1 MENMREDLIKF
12 VQKAVQTR
20 SYSDEEG
27 ELARLIAETMRGLGY
42 DEVKIDS
49 VGNVVGRIGSGK
61 TVIHFDG
68 HMDTVQV
75 NDAGEWQVPPFS
87 GEIVDGAIWG
97 RGSVDMKS
105 ALCAAVYGA
114 AAARD
119 AGLLEGKT
127 VYVTGTVCLSL
138 IHI

>member
-49 VGNVVGRIGSGK
+49 GQI
-61 TVIHFDG
+61 
-68 HMDTVQV
+68 
-75 NDAGEWQVPPFS
+75 
-87 GEIVDGAIWG
+87 
-97 RGSVDMKS
+97 
-105 ALCAAVYGA
+105 
-114 AAARD
+114 
-119 AGLLEGKT
+119 
-127 VYVTGTVCLSL
+127 
-138 IHI
+138 